1 MREHQIVI
9 TLKPEQLAE
18 VQRLSK
24 AAGAKSMGIFVR
36 KALLASLG
44 LEGASPQGASGSL
57 SVSSEESMKIA
68 EGLRRLQ
75 KELKI
80 LVADT
85 LSQAESTVADQ
96 VVAVS
101 SSLAEL
107 QAQTQ
112 VQASPRNSQAAS
124 VPTKPVEEELA
135 PEEDLEEDLAEE
147 PVDLIEDDDESGLVR
162 DPLEDLLDR
171 SLMERLKDY
180 KDAVDRSKERTTKRA
195 SSSKEEPSESDE
207 PELPDTELGI
217 DELKKAGA
225 DDDDNSA
232 SSGADS
238 DSSTQFDQKI
248 PPFSG
253 GPPPKRRP

>member
-9 TLKPEQLAE
+9 TLKPDQFAE
-18 VQRLSK
+18 VQKLSK

-44 LEGASPQGASGSL
+44 IEGTPPQPSASMP
-57 SVSSEESMKIA
+57 VSSEETVKIA

-80 LVADT
+80 LVSDT
-85 LSQAESTVADQ
+85 LSQAETIVADQ

-107 QAQTQ
+107 QAQTGI
-112 VQASPRNSQAAS
+112 S
-124 VPTKPVEEELA
+124 TKPEAVRPAVISPPPLADDYIDDEEEPADLT
-135 PEEDLEEDLAEE
+135 EEDEE
-147 PVDLIEDDDESGLVR
+147 PSLVR

-171 SLMERLKDY
+171 SLMERLKEY
-180 KDAVDRSKERTTKRA
+180 KDSVDRTKQKSSKGASASKEGK
-195 SSSKEEPSESDE
+195 SEGDE
-207 PELPDTELGI
+207 PELPDSEFEA
-217 DELKKAGA
+217 DEWKSAIA
-225 DDDDNSA
+225 DDED
-232 SSGADS
+232 SGPQTA
-238 DSSTQFDQKI
+238 FDQKS